1 MLIGGL
7 ASAGGSVASG
17 IMGSNAAQKA
27 AAAQEAAAQKAANFQ
42 QQQSQQA
49 LGIQQNQWDTTQN
62 EMQPW
67 LQSGTGA
74 LSNLNYLMGVTPQS
88 ASGTPASSLSAA
100 SPNLQSI
107 IPPVASS
114 SYTPPTTP
122 PTGTQIARP
131 GRLGPNMHATPLSGG
146 VPASNLRINPNP
158 VGENGAIPISS
169 ATSVASQFSAPA
181 STASASPA
189 NPAAGGGFGSLMQ
202 PYGQTFTAPT
212 AAEMEASDPGYQ
224 ARMNLGQ
231 QAMEQSAAARGNLLT
246 GGTAQAE
253 NQLAQDYASN
263 EYNNFYNQALG
274 QYTTNYNAY
283 NQGQA
288 NQFNRLAALS
298 GMGQQAAGQLGSLG
312 QDNANAQSQNLLS
325 TGQMVG
331 NDYTN
336 AGNANAS
343 GIVGSANAYGGM
355 AQGIGNSISGMMN
368 LSMLQNML
376 GGGGNG
382 AGILNMAQ
390 NQNLGLSPYDPS
402 LTEMIS

>member
-1 MLIGGL
+1 MGIGSGTAALIGGL
-7 ASAGGSVASG
+7 ASAGGSIASG
-17 IMGSNAAQKA
+17 IMGGNAAQNA
-27 AAAQEAAAQKAANFQ
+27 AAAQEAAAQKAATFQ

-49 LGIQQNQWDTTQN
+49 LGIQQNQWNTTQN

-67 LQSGTGA
+67 LQSGAGA
-74 LSNLNYLMGVTPQS
+74 LSDLNYLMGVNPQS
-88 ASGTPASSLSAA
+88 ASG
-100 SPNLQSI
+100 
-107 IPPVASS
+107 
-114 SYTPPTTP
+114 
-122 PTGTQIARP
+122 
-131 GRLGPNMHATPLSGG
+131 ATLLPSGG
-146 VPASNLRINPNP
+146 ATSNFEASMPAGGSALQGGATTGPGGRVIANPLFAGADSNLRVNPTFP
-158 VGENGAIPISS
+158 G
-169 ATSVASQFSAPA
+169 
-181 STASASPA
+181 TASGVSQLGGTSPTLQGTSTQNPTTAGAA
-189 NPAAGGGFGSLMQ
+189 NPSGSFGSLMQ

-212 AAEMEASDPGYQ
+212 AQQMEQNDPGYQ

-355 AQGIGNSISGMMN
+355 AQGIGNSIGGLMN
-368 LSMLQNML
+368 LSLLQNML
-376 GGGGNG
+376 GGGGGSAVMPYSWLNG
-382 AGILNMAQ
+382 TADP
-390 NQNLGLSPYDPS
+390 LGLGGAS
-402 LTEMIS
+402 